1 MISKVIVTSGKL
13 LRISYKR
20 FGSSC
25 SYSSLLLTAENIL
38 VLAHLP
44 LTDSNY
50 ELIEFRPVNGN
61 EKRIGRK
68 TFIKLNARLSFIDS
82 NTLA

>member
-1 MISKVIVTSGKL
+1 MISKVVTSGKL

-20 FGSSC
+20 FGSSS

-50 ELIEFRPVNGN
+50 EPIEFRPVNGK